1 MDLAAIFKAYDV
13 RGVYPDQL
21 DEDKAARIGA
31 AFAKFCDSKSILV
44 ARDMRMSSFSLAQA
58 FISGVR
64 AQGVNVVDIGLVST
78 DALYFAAGKY
88 EMPGVIF
95 TASHNPA
102 QYNGIKMCRAGAA
115 PIGQDTGMAE
125 IRRLAEAELP
135 AAKQPGD
142 VTEQDVVEEF
152 IEHLVSFIDLSKLRP
167 LKIVADAANG
177 MAGKMVPPL
186 FERLPFEL
194 IPLYFELDGSFP
206 NHPADPIQMENLAEL
221 RKTVIEQR
229 ADIGMAFDGDADRV
243 FLVDEKADPVSG
255 SLTAALVTS
264 RLLARQ
270 SGGVVVHN
278 VVCSRVV
285 PETILENGGKPV
297 RTRVGHSFIK
307 QIMAE
312 TGAIFGAEHSGHYFF
327 RDNFKADSG
336 LICALF
342 VLEALSAEGRPL
354 SEILSKYRRYWNS
367 GEINTVVRDQAGKL
381 KQVAEVY
388 GDGEVDWTDGLT
400 VDYPDWWFS
409 LRGSNTEP
417 LLRLNVEARAP
428 EAGAK
433 ETQKLL
439 EMIGG

>member
-1 MDLAAIFKAYDV
+1 MDLNEIFKAYDV
-13 RGVYPDQL
+13 RGLYPDQL
-21 DEDKAARIGA
+21 NEQIAARIGA
-31 AFAKFCDSKSILV
+31 AFANFCASKSILV
-44 ARDMRMSSFSLAQA
+44 AQDMRTSSGPLAQA
-58 FISGVR
+58 FISG
-64 AQGVNVVDIGLVST
+64 ATSQGVNVVDIGLVST
-78 DALYFAAGKY
+78 DTLYFASGKY

-102 QYNGIKMCRAGAA
+102 QYNGIKMCREAAA
-115 PIGQDTGMAE
+115 PIGQDTGLAD
-125 IRRLAEAELP
+125 IRRLAEEGLP
-135 AAKQPGD
+135 AVEPPGE
-142 VTEQDVVEEF
+142 VAGQDVVDEF
-152 IEHLVSFIDLSKLRP
+152 VDHLLSFVDLSRLRP
-167 LKIVADAANG
+167 LKVVVDAANG
-177 MAGKMVPPL
+177 MGGKMVPPL

-194 IPLYFELDGSFP
+194 IPLYFELDGTFP

-221 RKTVIEQR
+221 RKTVLAQK

-255 SLTAALVTS
+255 SLTAALVTA
-264 RLLARQ
+264 RLLARHP
-270 SGGVVVHN
+270 GGVVVHN

-312 TGAIFGAEHSGHYFF
+312 TGAVFGAEHSGHYFF
-327 RDNFKADSG
+327 RDNFRADSG

-342 VLEALSAEGRPL
+342 VLEALSDEAQPL
-354 SEILSKYRRYWNS
+354 SQVLRKYRRYWNS
-367 GEINTVVRDQAGKL
+367 GEINTVVHDQASKL
-381 KQVAEVY
+381 KQVAEIY

-417 LLRLNVEARAP
+417 LLRLNVEVSEP
-428 EAGAK
+428 ETGAEK
-433 ETQKLL
+433 TKKLL
-439 EMIGG
+439 ETIGG